1 MRLTLYV
8 GGGAAHATIGKMFEN
23 VVESLCA
30 SDVELEIKPLFTIN
44 ALDISSIGTSVLTRV
59 DSKGERRWYL
69 KKPKYGDIIMT
80 LRDAGVRFSIP
91 APQVDAP
98 PISTV
103 RPTNAALQKEIS
115 NQRRSRRA
123 S

>member
-1 MRLTLYV
+1 
-8 GGGAAHATIGKMFEN
+8 MFEN

-30 SDVELEIKPLFTIN
+30 SDVELEIRPLFSIN
-44 ALDISSIGTSVLTRV
+44 ALDISSVGMSVLTRV
-59 DSKGERRWYL
+59 DSTGERRWYL

-91 APQVDAP
+91 APQFEAP

-103 RPTNAALQKEIS
+103 RPTNAAQHTEIS